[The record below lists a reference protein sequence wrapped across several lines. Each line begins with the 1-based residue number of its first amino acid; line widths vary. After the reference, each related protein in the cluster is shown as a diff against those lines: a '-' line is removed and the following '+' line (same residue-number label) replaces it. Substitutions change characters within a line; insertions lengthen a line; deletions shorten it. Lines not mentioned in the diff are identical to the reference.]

1 MREGIILK
9 GVGGQYE
16 VQVGDGVC
24 LCTLRGR
31 LRLED
36 IRVMVGDR
44 VKVTVEG
51 EQGVVEE
58 ILPRQSELIRPAIA
72 NIDQVVVVFAAAKPK
87 PSLILL
93 DRILVQA
100 ELARLDALLVI
111 NKSDLALEEAKRLQ
125 EMYGSIPYRT
135 VIVSAKEVRGLDEVR
150 QELTGKMSTLAGP
163 SGVGKS
169 SLLNALLPELELE
182 VQSVSRKV
190 QRGRHTTRTVTL
202 LPLPDGGF
210 VADTPGFS
218 VLNLVTWKRNSSM
231 PFLKWIDTGILAS
244 SGAASI
250 GANPTAPLKRLWRK
264 KRFWPIAMSIICCC
278 SKKLHLVTRRW
289 WLS

>member
-135 VIVSAKEVRGLDEVR
+135 VIVSAKEGWGLDEVR

-218 VLNLVTWKRNSSM
+218 VLNLGGDMEAELQYAFPEMDRYRDSCQFRGCLHRREPNCAVKEAVE
-231 PFLKWIDTGILAS
+231 KKEILAHRYEHYLLLLQE
-244 SGAASI
+244 AAPSY
-250 GANPTAPLKRLWRK
+250 
-264 KRFWPIAMSIICCC
+264 
-278 SKKLHLVTRRW
+278 
-289 WLS
+289 